1 MHLPLAAASEA
12 DLAGVLV
19 DLFVILLAAKLG
31 GNAIFGSEW
40 YAGLLDDV
48 RVYNRA
54 LSATEIQTDMS
65 RAAP

>member
-1 MHLPLAAASEA
+1 MRLYVNGTQAATRTAGGAMSTSTQPL
-12 DLAGVLV
+12 
-19 DLFVILLAAKLG
+19 KLG
-31 GNAIFGSEW
+31 GNAVFGGEW

-54 LSATEIQTDMS
+54 LSSTEIQTDMN